1 MFLNTIRRPEW
12 LYCVTDYWQRK
23 MWWPLWLWKRTRKLK
38 KKIPHKC
45 SWGFESYNVDFAV
58 GPKSSETPTN
68 SLLDMFLLDL
78 LTFLYFYDYL
88 LPPFFCARKSS
99 QTAQQAS
106 TTTIDQG
113 AVSDDLRTRRSS
125 SLDSLSLSLSLF
137 LKSTTLLFFFLACVL
152 LRFSRK
158 IRYMEDTCSICIK
171 R

>member
-88 LPPFFCARKSS
+88 LPPFFARERALRRHNKHQQLQLTRAPCLMTCAPVAAPVW
-99 QTAQQAS
+99 T
-106 TTTIDQG
+106 
-113 AVSDDLRTRRSS
+113 
-125 SLDSLSLSLSLF
+125 LSLSLF
-137 LKSTTLLFFFLACVL
+137 LS
-152 LRFSRK
+152 FSRARHYSSSFWPVCCFASREK
-158 IRYMEDTCSICIK
+158 
-171 R
+171 